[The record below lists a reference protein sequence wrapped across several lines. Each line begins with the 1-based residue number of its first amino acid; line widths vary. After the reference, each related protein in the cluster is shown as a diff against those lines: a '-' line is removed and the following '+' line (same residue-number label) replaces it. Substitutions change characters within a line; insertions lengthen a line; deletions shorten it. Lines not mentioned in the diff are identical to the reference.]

1 MGCVCGVGTKIAA
14 LGPVTVPDAK
24 PHRSPFSSSALT
36 AQPSAQEV
44 ETAGVAL
51 YSTEGFGQSES
62 IRFLLKYLNIN
73 FEDRRIGEQELQ
85 RARQRAEFGDFPMLV
100 IDDKKLVQVKAILR
114 YVAQKHGL
122 YPNFK
127 DLDFIY
133 WIESLCDLVEEM
145 RNALLEGIL
154 TGDKQLLSERYA
166 QVSARLVCLEGRLIR
181 NKGGKGWYIGS
192 QVSLADV
199 VVVQFLWDFYLRP
212 GLKETHESAVPE
224 KLRNFVRLF
233 LSLYSHVTGYLSTR
247 PHSDLY
253 AC

>member
-1 MGCVCGVGTKIAA
+1 MGCVCGTGNKITT
-14 LGPVTVPDAK
+14 LGPVTVPDIK
-24 PHRSPFSSSALT
+24 PHRSPFSSSVMT

-44 ETAGVAL
+44 ETASVAL
-51 YSTEGFGQSES
+51 YSTEGFGPSES
-62 IRFLLKYLNIN
+62 IRFLLKYLNID
-73 FEDRRIGEQELQ
+73 FEDRRINAQEL
-85 RARQRAEFGDFPMLV
+85 ARSKQRAEFGDFPMLV

-122 YPNFK
+122 YPNVK

-145 RNALLEGIL
+145 RNALLEDGL
-154 TGDKQLLSERYA
+154 RGNKQLLAERYA
-166 QVSARLVCLEGRLIR
+166 QVSVRLVCLEGRLVR

-212 GLKETHESAVPE
+212 GLKETHENQVPE

-233 LSLYSHVTGYLSTR
+233 LSLYCHVSGYLSTR